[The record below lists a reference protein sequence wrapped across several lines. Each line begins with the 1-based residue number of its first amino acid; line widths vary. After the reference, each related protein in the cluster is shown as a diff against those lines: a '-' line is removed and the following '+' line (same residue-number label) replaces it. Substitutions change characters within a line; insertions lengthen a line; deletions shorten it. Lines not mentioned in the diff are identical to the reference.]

1 MNFREM
7 QKEMKTLCKTDNW
20 QRLMHLLDEG
30 YKGMFVIM
38 RILSESDGNVSA
50 GDLAREM
57 NVSTARIAR
66 ALNTLE
72 GKGFIKRESET
83 GDARKVIIKL
93 TAQGESALEERKKK
107 VEKMIEPMFEK
118 LTGEE
123 VVKLFSLLKKLL
135 R

>member
-1 MNFREM
+1 MNFREI

-107 VEKMIEPMFEK
+107 VEKMIEPMLEK

>member
-20 QRLMHLLDEG
+20 QRLMRLFDEG

-38 RILSESDGNVSA
+38 RILSESEGNVSA
-50 GDLAREM
+50 GVLAREM

-72 GKGFIKRESET
+72 AKGFIKRESET
-83 GDARKVIIKL
+83 SDARKVIIKL
-93 TAQGESALEERKKK
+93 TAQGEKALEQRMRE
-107 VEKMIEPMFEK
+107 VEKIVEPLFYN
-118 LTGEE
+118 LTEE
-123 VVKLFSLLKKLL
+123 ELAKLFSLLKKLL

>member
-20 QRLMHLLDEG
+20 QRLMRLFDEG

-38 RILSESDGNVSA
+38 RILSESEGNVSA
-50 GDLAREM
+50 GVLAREM

-72 GKGFIKRESET
+72 AKGFIKRESET

-93 TAQGESALEERKKK
+93 TAQGEKALEQRMRE
-107 VEKMIEPMFEK
+107 VEKIVEPLFYN
-118 LTGEE
+118 LTEE
-123 VVKLFSLLKKLL
+123 ELAKLFSLLKKLL